1 MTNLTDRYVYATTRS
16 LPPPRRAD
24 IADELLSSIGDQVEE
39 RVAAGADP
47 EVAER
52 DVIAAMGDPMR
63 LAASYTGRQLALI
76 GPNAFPAW
84 SRLLVLLLK
93 IVVPIVGVLG
103 SAAAVMDGESVGGV
117 LFGFVGAAAAVA
129 IQLGFWVTLVF
140 ALLERAGTF
149 DPESD
154 GAQIEGVEWTPDQLP
169 AVPGEV
175 RHARSEAIWGV
186 VVAVVTFAFL
196 VYQRLWFRVDGER
209 LPILDPDL
217 WSFWIPVMLVA
228 LAAQVV
234 VMIVFAVR
242 RKVSWALAWANLGLT
257 VAFAGPLI
265 WLAVNDQ
272 LWNPEFVGRY
282 DWLSDNLRIANS
294 LVVVGALT
302 EGWDVFDKFRRA
314 RQEDRAD
321 S

>member
-16 LPPPRRAD
+16 LPQSRRAD
-24 IADELLSSIGDQVEE
+24 IADELRSSIGDQIEE

-47 EVAER
+47 GVAER
-52 DVIAAMGDPMR
+52 EVVSAMGDPMR

-76 GPNAFPAW
+76 GPDAFPAW

-103 SAAAVMDGESVGGV
+103 SAAAVMEGDSVGGV
-117 LFGFVGAAAAVA
+117 LFAFVGAAAGVA

-140 ALLERAGTF
+140 AVLERAGTF

-154 GAQIEGVEWTPDQLP
+154 AAEIEGAEWAPDQLP
-169 AVPGEV
+169 AAPGEV

-186 VVAVVTFAFL
+186 VVAVVTFAFV
-196 VYQRLWFRVDGER
+196 VYQQLWFRVDGER

-217 WSFWIPVMLVA
+217 WSFWIPVMLAA

-234 VMIVFAVR
+234 VIIVFAVR
-242 RKVSWALAWANLGLT
+242 RKVSWSLAWVNLGLT

-272 LWNPEFVGRY
+272 LWNPEFVARY

-294 LVVVGALT
+294 LVVAGALT